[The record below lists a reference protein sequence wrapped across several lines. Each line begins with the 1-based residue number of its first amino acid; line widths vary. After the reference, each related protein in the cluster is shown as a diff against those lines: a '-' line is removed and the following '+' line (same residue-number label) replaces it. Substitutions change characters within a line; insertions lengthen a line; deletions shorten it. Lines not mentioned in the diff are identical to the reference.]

1 MEDLPVDNVCHD
13 ALEEARQ
20 VLEGLSIYLMRVNA
34 SRLNTP
40 VRPLVGIAADLSVIA
55 DEIQT
60 IQKNP
65 MPSRPA
71 LSLVQ

>member
-1 MEDLPVDNVCHD
+1 MDTVCRD

-20 VLEGLSIYLMRVNA
+20 VLQDLSIYLMRVNA
-34 SRLNTP
+34 SRINTP
-40 VRPLVGIAADLSVIA
+40 ERPLVGIAADLCVIA

-65 MPSRPA
+65 IQSRPV